1 MSLYRTKVDKVK
13 SLLEAGAFQK
23 AITIVKTFRLG
34 FNKEEKRSIQIAHE
48 TLSGHGDFYRQLG
61 IKVDEIIEDTKKM
74 LIDKYL

>member
-1 MSLYRTKVDKVK
+1 MNLDKK
-13 SLLEAGAFQK
+13 TDKARSLLKMGRFKEAL
-23 AITIVKTFRLG
+23 AIIKTFRLG
-34 FNKEEKRSIQIAHE
+34 FNKEEKRSIQIAYE

>member
-1 MSLYRTKVDKVK
+1 MNLDKKTDKVRA
-13 SLLEAGAFQK
+13 LLKAGRFEEAL
-23 AITIVKTFRLG
+23 AIIKTFRLG
-34 FNKEEKRSIQIAHE
+34 FNKEEKRSIQISHE

>member
-1 MSLYRTKVDKVK
+1 MNLDKKTDKVRA
-13 SLLEAGAFQK
+13 LLNTGHFKDAL
-23 AITIVKTFRLG
+23 TIVKTFRLG
-34 FNKEEKRSIQIAHE
+34 FNKEEKRSIQIAYE

>member
-1 MSLYRTKVDKVK
+1 MNLYKKTDKARA
-13 SLLEAGAFQK
+13 LLKEGRFK
-23 AITIVKTFRLG
+23 EVLAIIKTFRLG
-34 FNKEEKRSIQIAHE
+34 FNKEEKRSIQISHE

>member
-1 MSLYRTKVDKVK
+1 MNLDKKTDKARV
-13 SLLEAGAFQK
+13 LLKAGRFEEAL
-23 AITIVKTFRLG
+23 AIIKTFRLG

>member
-1 MSLYRTKVDKVK
+1 MNLEKKTDKAR
-13 SLLEAGAFQK
+13 SLLKMGRFKEAL
-23 AITIVKTFRLG
+23 AIIKTFRLG

-61 IKVDEIIEDTKKM
+61 IKVDKIIEDTKKM